1 MSLVRSKGWDE
12 SKGRG
17 GKEVCAVSGHFR
29 SIGKETE
36 SWPSCVALLDD
47 VLLEAHPSLTEPHSS
62 VGPSNVKLS

>member
-47 VLLEAHPSLTEPHSS
+47 VLLEAHPISYRASLFS
-62 VGPSNVKLS
+62 GPIKC